1 MIRKIIDKNKIYWSQ
16 KEFVSSIVFGTLF
29 LLASLFINYSAGNFA
44 TEKAGNGVS
53 DLFLDNV
60 PLIDMGFLLVYG
72 AIALIFFVLIVLI
85 YEPRYLPFTLKAL
98 AMFVII
104 RSIFIILTHIGPYY
118 EFAPLPPNKLIGKIA
133 FGGDLFFSGH
143 TGIPFLMA
151 LIFWK
156 LARLRFIFI
165 IISIVFGI
173 SVLLS
178 HIHYSIDVVAAFFIT
193 YAIFEMAKNFFPK
206 SYKLISE

>member
-1 MIRKIIDKNKIYWSQ
+1 MFRKIIDKNKTYWSQ
-16 KEFVSSIVFGTLF
+16 KEFVGSIIFGILF
-29 LLASLFINYSAGNFA
+29 LTAGLFINYSAGNFA
-44 TEKAGNGVS
+44 TEKAGNGVA

-60 PLIDMGFLLVYG
+60 PVVDMGFLLVYG
-72 AIALIFFVLIVLI
+72 ALAILSFILIVLI
-85 YEPRYLPFTLKAL
+85 CEPRYLPFTLKAL
-98 AMFVII
+98 AMFII
-104 RSIFIILTHIGPYY
+104 TRSIFIVLTHIGPYY
-118 EFAPLPPNKLIGKIA
+118 EFAPLPPNKLMGTIA

-143 TGIPFLMA
+143 TGVPFLMA

-156 LARLRFIFI
+156 FARLRFIFI
-165 IISIVFGI
+165 AVSVIFGI

-206 SYKLISE
+206 SYKMTE

>member
-16 KEFVSSIVFGTLF
+16 KEFVGSIIFGF
-29 LLASLFINYSAGNFA
+29 LLLVASLFINYTAGSFA
-44 TEKAGNGVS
+44 TEKAGIGVT

-60 PLIDMGFLLVYG
+60 PIIDMSFLLVYG
-72 AIALIFFVLIVLI
+72 AITLLFFILIIILF
-85 YEPRYLPFTLKAL
+85 EPRYLPFTLRTL
-98 AMFVII
+98 AMFIII
-104 RSIFIILTHIGPYY
+104 RSIFIVLTHIGPYY
-118 EFAPLPPNKLIGKIA
+118 EFAPLPPNKLMGTIT

-156 LARLRFIFI
+156 FARLRFILI
-165 IISIVFGI
+165 AVSVIFGI

-206 SYKLISE
+206 SYKLTE

>member
-1 MIRKIIDKNKIYWSQ
+1 MFKKIIDKNKIYWSQ
-16 KEFVSSIVFGTLF
+16 KEFVGSIITGVLF
-29 LLASLFINYSAGNFA
+29 LTASLFINYSAGSFA
-44 TEKAGNGVS
+44 TQKAGNGVT

-72 AIALIFFVLIVLI
+72 ALVLLIFILIIIVC
-85 YEPRYLPFTLKAL
+85 EPHYLPFTLKAL
-98 AMFVII
+98 AMFVLI
-104 RSIFIILTHIGPYY
+104 RSIFIVLTHIGPYY
-118 EFAPLPPNKLIGKIA
+118 EFAPLPPNKLMGTIA

-151 LIFWK
+151 LIFW
-156 LARLRFIFI
+156 RFVSLRFIFI
-165 IISIVFGI
+165 AISVIFGI